1 MTPVRVVEGYK
12 LRWIRGHLFWQR
24 KAMVAI
30 QPQPLDTSWIFL
42 VWPGIFGI
50 SSLFSIAAC
59 FLLLLL
65 SLLRFNDRPLLHG
78 FLPNGMLL
86 STLLHFLFRT
96 ASFLVMSMGRSTLS
110 AHHQGHPL
118 RILWT
123 AENSPVSDQFPLKA
137 IRDFPL
143 LRHN

>member
-1 MTPVRVVEGYK
+1 
-12 LRWIRGHLFWQR
+12 
-24 KAMVAI
+24 MVAI

-110 AHHQGHPL
+110 AYRPITRVILSEYFELLKTHQF
-118 RILWT
+118 RISFL
-123 AENSPVSDQFPLKA
+123 
-137 IRDFPL
+137 
-143 LRHN
+143 